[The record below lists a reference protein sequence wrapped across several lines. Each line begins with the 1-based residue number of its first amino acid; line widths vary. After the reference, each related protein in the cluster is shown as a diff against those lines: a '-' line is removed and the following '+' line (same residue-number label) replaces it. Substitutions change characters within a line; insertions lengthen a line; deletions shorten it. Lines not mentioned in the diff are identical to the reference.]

1 LTKKDYQL
9 IAGAIAKTWCNFEDQ
24 KLLAE
29 SIAQALQTTNPLFD
43 KIRFLVACGVIPP
56 TEKRKATK

>member
-1 LTKKDYQL
+1 MTKKDYQL
-9 IAGAIAKTWCNFEDQ
+9 IAGAIADTWCRFEDQ

-29 SIAQALQTTNPLFD
+29 SIAKALETTNPLFN
-43 KIRFLVACGVIPP
+43 KTRFLTACGVIPP

>member
-9 IAGAIAKTWCNFEDQ
+9 IAGAIASTWCNFEDQ

-29 SIAQALQTTNPLFD
+29 SIAKALETTNPLFD
-43 KIRFLVACGVIPP
+43 KIRFLAACGVIEQ